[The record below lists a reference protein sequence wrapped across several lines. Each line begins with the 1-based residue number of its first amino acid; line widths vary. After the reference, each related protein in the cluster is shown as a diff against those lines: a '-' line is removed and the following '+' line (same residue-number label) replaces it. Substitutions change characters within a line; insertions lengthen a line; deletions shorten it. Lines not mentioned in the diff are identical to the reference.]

1 MKTQTDIKT
10 VQALRADVAL
20 QLARHLG
27 RQQFNQTAAAKRL
40 RIPQPTLS
48 KILNGRVAGVSLEL
62 LLRVAVR
69 AGLPMTLQIGE
80 TPEEA
85 GAFVDS
91 VETPRAGSRSR
102 LADEARDALLE
113 STRQMTQEERLN
125 AHLKHSQLVGALQRA
140 GKRSS

>member
-1 MKTQTDIKT
+1 MTAQTDIKT
-10 VQALRADVAL
+10 VHALRTDVAL

-27 RQQFNQTAAAKRL
+27 RQQLNQTVAAKRL

-62 LLRVAVR
+62 LIRVAVR

-80 TPEEA
+80 APEEA
-85 GAFVDS
+85 GAFVGN
-91 VETPRAGSRSR
+91 VESTRTSSRSR

-113 STRQMTQEERLN
+113 SARQMTPEERLN
-125 AHLKHSQLVGALQRA
+125 AHLKHSQLVGALHRA